1 MIFQGHKRQQLS
13 NSFLQ
18 NLSYICVVQTPTTM
32 NNNPQNPEFIFASQA
47 DQCLQ
52 TMKIR
57 AEQMHIQGVGLVAY
71 YNSKTANWTSKMV
84 VMGALKNET
93 VNFLSVAYSKAGEM
107 IDTFQNSG
115 TTARV
120 PLLGEFNFKG
130 GVISKVQENY
140 VLVVFSGA
148 SGEEDTIVAQQG
160 LDFLLS
166 TLT

>member
-1 MIFQGHKRQQLS
+1 
-13 NSFLQ
+13 
-18 NLSYICVVQTPTTM
+18 
-32 NNNPQNPEFIFASQA
+32 
-47 DQCLQ
+47 
-52 TMKIR
+52 
-57 AEQMHIQGVGLVAY
+57 MHIQGVGLVAY